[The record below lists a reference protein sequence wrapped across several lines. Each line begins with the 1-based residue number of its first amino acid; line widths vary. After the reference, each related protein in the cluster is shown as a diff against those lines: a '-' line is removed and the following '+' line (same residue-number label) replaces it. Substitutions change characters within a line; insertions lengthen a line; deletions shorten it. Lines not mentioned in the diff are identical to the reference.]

1 LHAAFNPYRPKF
13 KGGVFVAAGD
23 VNGDERAD
31 VITGAASGSAPVNVA
46 DIANGTFLASFF
58 VQAPRTD
65 NGVSLGAGYANAD
78 ERADIV
84 IGSGAGRR
92 GRVQVIDGTRVDFV
106 DPEGRITPHA
116 ALASRAV
123 FGSSF
128 RGGVQVGAVDLD
140 NDGLAEILAGFGPTK
155 RRILGI
161 DVLRNV
167 TERTINTSINGGSI
181 GSN

>member
-1 LHAAFNPYRPKF
+1 MAAIP
-13 KGGVFVAAGD
+13 
-23 VNGDERAD
+23 
-31 VITGAASGSAPVNVA
+31 ITRSL
-46 DIANGTFLASFF
+46 LASFF
-58 VQAPRTD
+58 AYAPHTD
-65 NGVSLGAGYANAD
+65 NGVSLSAGYANAD

-92 GRVQVIDGTRVDFV
+92 GRVQLIDGTRVDFV
-106 DPEGRITPHA
+106 DGEGRITPHA
-116 ALASRAV
+116 ALASKAV
-123 FGSSF
+123 FEGSF

-161 DVLRNV
+161 DMLRNV
-167 TERTINTSINGGSI
+167 TERTINTSIDGGSI